1 MHLPIIKSENR
12 YKRSIVT
19 FGGLNLTKDF
29 QEGELEDCHAISHRM
44 FPAITQRLKSETVF
58 ECQSPSAAVFA
69 DKECI
74 ATNDALYYDR
84 KKVANLSSGEKL
96 LAVLG
101 KKILVFP
108 DKLYYDTQSGEV
120 GDLRAFA
127 CVQGTGATFTGDT
140 ITVATEHIKESREI
154 DKKVFPKDMSLIIF
168 ASATLTD
175 GKIKFGK
182 ASVKKP
188 SQLSEGDIYNE
199 GCNKNEYC
207 IIQRIEYLEDTEEY
221 SVTSEKVIVE
231 NLMENIFS
239 GLREG
244 DVVEIDGCM
253 DIKDNNKSATIIS
266 KTDTS
271 LTFAEGTF
279 TEGKDNGN
287 ITIQRKIPDFTC
299 VCTYENRL
307 WGCEKNTIYASALG
321 DATNFFKYQNLST
334 DSFTVESNSAGDF
347 TACTVYGNGCL
358 FFKEDVCY
366 RLFGTR
372 PSNFQLSESFKGGI
386 LQGDGKSIANVGGKL
401 VYKGSGGVYVYY
413 GGSPQRISDK
423 LGDVFLNKPVGASD
437 GRNYYLTAETEASR
451 EEFVWDSEKNLWSKS
466 GILNTIGYLSFG
478 ENVYRLNEQGIS
490 EIGRETDE
498 DVEWSM
504 TLRPFDEG
512 YYKTKNYSRIHIC
525 AELFKGAYIRTEIK
539 GDDGMFRC
547 VNTSY
552 GDEKK
557 FINIPCSLKGC
568 HEAQIRLS
576 GKGKSIINSIVREF
590 SVN

>member
-1 MHLPIIKSENR
+1 MHLPVIKKENR

-19 FGGLNLTKDF
+19 FGGINLTKDF
-29 QEGELEDCHAISHRM
+29 QEGELEDAYAISHRM
-44 FPAITQRLKSETVF
+44 FPAITQRFKSETVF

-69 DKECI
+69 DKECV

-84 KKVANLSSGEKL
+84 KKVATLTSGEKQ

-108 DKLYYDTQSGEV
+108 DKVYYDTQAGEV
-120 GDLRAFA
+120 GDLRALA
-127 CVQGTGATFTGDT
+127 CTQGVTTTFTSDT
-140 ITVATEHIKESREI
+140 ISVPAVHIKESRRI
-154 DKKVFPKDMSLIIF
+154 DKQSFPRDMKLVIFDAATVSEGKVVL
-168 ASATLTD
+168 
-175 GKIKFGK
+175 GK
-182 ASVKKP
+182 ASLKNP
-188 SQLSEGDIYNE
+188 SELSEGDIYNE
-199 GCNKNEYC
+199 GCNKNEYL
-207 IIQRIEYLEDTEEY
+207 IIQSALYLEDTEEY
-221 SVTSEKVIVE
+221 SVTSEKVTVE
-231 NLMENIFS
+231 NLMENIF
-239 GLREG
+239 GGFREG
-244 DVVEIDGCM
+244 DVVEIEGCT

-279 TEGKDNGN
+279 TAGNDNGN

-386 LQGDGKSIANVGGKL
+386 LKDDEKSIANVGGKL
-401 VYKGSGGVYVYY
+401 VYKGNGGVYIYY

-423 LGDVFLNKPVGASD
+423 LGDISLKKAVGTSD
-437 GRNYYLTAETEASR
+437 GRNYYLTADTETSR
-451 EEFVWDSEKNLWSKS
+451 EEFIWDSEKNLWSKT
-466 GILNTIGYLSFG
+466 GIENTIDYLCFG
-478 ENVYRLNEQGIS
+478 EDVYRLNEQGIS
-490 EIGRETDE
+490 IIRRETDE

-525 AELFKGAYIRTEIK
+525 AELWRGAYIRTEIK
-539 GDDGMFRC
+539 GDDGIFRC
-547 VNTSY
+547 INTSY

-557 FINIPCSLKGC
+557 YINIPCSLKGC

-576 GKGKSIINSIVREF
+576 GKGKSVINSIVREF